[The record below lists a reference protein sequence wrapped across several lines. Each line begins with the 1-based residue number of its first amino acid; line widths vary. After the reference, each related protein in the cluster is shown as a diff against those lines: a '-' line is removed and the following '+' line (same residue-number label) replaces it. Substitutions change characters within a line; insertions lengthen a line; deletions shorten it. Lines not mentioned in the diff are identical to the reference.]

1 MLYSYQAKDTTGRTV
16 TGSLD
21 APDERQAA
29 QDIRDMGYF
38 PMRLAPQR
46 GGAATLSPNTS
57 RNSGADSQTITPHYA
72 SRRPMSLGRW
82 LLVHLVFPIWSG
94 VGLRDMA
101 LMYRQFAAMIGAGVP
116 IYQGLT
122 TLTRQTSNGALRG
135 CLRKISERVQQG
147 EMLTQAMG
155 EFPWIFTEFHR
166 AMIAAGE
173 QTGGLDTMMSRLSW
187 ALEQEY
193 ALRNTIKRETW
204 YPITTLLM
212 SFLLPPI
219 VDVIVLHDPKLYYQ
233 EAVAPL
239 LVFGG
244 ILGGI
249 YVAGRLLSQFKVF
262 YDGILANMPGV
273 GGAVRM
279 IALARFSRAIASLYA
294 AGVAIPEAL
303 RYSAAATGNAFMA
316 KRMLTAIPALMGGR
330 GIAEALMATG
340 IFPPM
345 VISML
350 GTGEQT
356 GGLDAT
362 MDKVAEYYEQESAV
376 RLHQLG
382 VTLGVVAMVIAG
394 IRVAVVVGKFYTGYF
409 DKMNDMANPD
419 AP

>member
-1 MLYSYQAKDTTGRTV
+1 MIFSYQAKDNTGRTI

-21 APDERQAA
+21 APDERRAA
-29 QDIRDMGYF
+29 QDIREMGYF

-46 GGAATLSPNTS
+46 GGAATLERSGGSALSTAPPTS
-57 RNSGADSQTITPHYA
+57 RKL
-72 SRRPMSLGRW
+72 SRISFGRW
-82 LLVHLVFPIWSG
+82 LLIHFVFPIWSG

-101 LMYRQFAAMIGAGVP
+101 LMYRQFAAMLNAGVP

-135 CLRKISERVQQG
+135 CLRQIGERVQQG
-147 EMLTQAMG
+147 EMLTEAMA
-155 EFPWIFTEFHR
+155 EFPWVFTEFHL

-173 QTGGLDTMMSRLSW
+173 QTGRLDVMMSRLSS

-193 ALRNTIKRETW
+193 ALRNSIKRETW
-204 YPITTLLM
+204 YPATTLLM
-212 SFLLPPI
+212 SFLLPPV
-219 VDVIVLHDPKLYYQ
+219 VDVIVLHNPKLYYQ
-233 EAVAPL
+233 EAIAPL
-239 LVFGG
+239 LLFGG
-244 ILGGI
+244 VLAAMFVG
-249 YVAGRLLSQFKVF
+249 GRLLSQFKVG
-262 YDGILANMPGV
+262 YDWLLATIPGI
-273 GGAVRM
+273 GGAIRM

-330 GIAEALMATG
+330 GIAEALMATNV
-340 IFPPM
+340 FPPM

-382 VTLGVVAMVIAG
+382 VTLGVVAMIIAG
-394 IRVAVVVGKFYTGYF
+394 IRVAIVVGNFYTGYF
-409 DKMNDMANPD
+409 NKMDDMANPD
-419 AP
+419 GP

>member
-1 MLYSYQAKDTTGRTV
+1 MIFSYQAKDNTGRTI

-21 APDERQAA
+21 APDERRAA
-29 QDIRDMGYF
+29 QDIREMGYF

-46 GGAATLSPNTS
+46 GGTAALE
-57 RNSGADSQTITPHYA
+57 RDSGAPLSATPLTYHQR
-72 SRRPMSLGRW
+72 SRISFGQW
-82 LLVHLVFPIWSG
+82 LLVNFVWPIWTG

-101 LMYRQFAAMIGAGVP
+101 LMYRQFSAMLNAGVP

-122 TLTRQTSNGALRG
+122 TLTRQTSNGVLRG
-135 CLRKISERVQQG
+135 CLRTISERIQQG
-147 EMLTQAMG
+147 EMLTEAMAK
-155 EFPWIFTEFHR
+155 FPWVFKEFHL

-173 QTGGLDTMMSRLSW
+173 QTGQLDVMMSRLSS

-193 ALRNTIKRETW
+193 ALRNSIRRELQM
-204 YPITTLLM
+204 PIATLLM
-212 SFLLPPI
+212 SFLLPPV
-219 VDVIVLHDPKLYYQ
+219 VDVIVLHDPGLYYR

-239 LVFGG
+239 LLAGAV
-244 ILGGI
+244 
-249 YVAGRLLSQFKVF
+249 VAALFVTGRLLSQFKVF
-262 YDGILANMPGV
+262 YDGILVYVPAV
-273 GGAVRM
+273 GGAIRM

-303 RYSAAATGNAFMA
+303 KFAAAATGNAFLA
-316 KRMLTAIPALMGGR
+316 KRMMSAIPSIMAGR
-330 GIAEALMATG
+330 GIAESLMATNV
-340 IFPPM
+340 FPPM
-345 VISML
+345 VISMV

-394 IRVAVVVGKFYTGYF
+394 IRVAIVAGNFYTGYF
-409 DKMNDMANPD
+409 NKMNDMANPD
-419 AP
+419 GP